1 MVERLRALELE
12 LQHLQSKVNA
22 LQTQVRLLEWAKNG
36 GKLELVKVE
45 DSCLDKSIPVWQR

>member
-12 LQHLQSKVNA
+12 LEHLQSKVNA
-22 LQTQVRLLEWAKNG
+22 LQTQVRLLEWAKSG

>member
-12 LQHLQSKVNA
+12 LAQLHSKVAA
-22 LQTQVRLLEWAKNG
+22 LETSVRLLEWAKNG
-36 GKLELVKVE
+36 GKLELVRVE